1 MSTENENKNYAP
13 EKPDVRDSGRIRP
26 SGDFRVFSFMA
37 RNPGLIN
44 IMEMFSWFYCLFFV
58 FLINKNH
65 DVYVVNP
72 ETSITSLFS
81 NMSAGVKSL
90 IFGLIPLA
98 FTMVYRISPIQMI
111 LRRAL
116 SINGEAKFNSVRYK
130 DEIDVPKQSK
140 SDLAEGYLNDLVV
153 SSAGLS
159 KDIYSRGSLYLLFGV
174 IFSIVGLVFFYSQV
188 HASDSLPLAIGTK
201 ASANFVNELIYL
213 APKFG
218 ILFFIELI
226 SFFFLKQYRVTMD
239 EFRYYEAIKR
249 SREET
254 LAVVKLLSVNSSNVD
269 YMSVLDRLKFSSNVG
284 RLESGQTTELLEARK
299 FDKDELDFLAKIAEV
314 VARKGDK

>member
-1 MSTENENKNYAP
+1 MSLNNEDEKRVTEDASKLTDGA
-13 EKPDVRDSGRIRP
+13 KKISGER
-26 SGDFRVFSFMA
+26 RVISLMA

-44 IMEMFSWFYCLFFV
+44 IMEMFLWFYV
-58 FLINKNH
+58 SFLTFMIYKSPGI
-65 DVYVVNP
+65 DTVP
-72 ETSITSLFS
+72 SETSAFS
-81 NMSAGVKSL
+81 MFLNMSAGVKAL
-90 IFGLIPLA
+90 VLGLIPLA

-116 SINGEAKFNSVRYK
+116 SINDEVRITSVALGVVN
-130 DEIDVPKQSK
+130 DEPQKSK
-140 SDLAEGYLNDLVV
+140 SDLAEGYLSNLVV
-153 SSAGLS
+153 SSARLS
-159 KDIYSRGSLYLLFGV
+159 KDIYSRGSLYILFGV

-188 HASDSLPLAIGTK
+188 HVSDSLSTVVNIPK
-201 ASANFVNELIYL
+201 SNSFVNELVYL

-254 LAVVKLLSVNSSNVD
+254 LAVVKLLSVNSENVD
-269 YMSVLDRLKFSSNVG
+269 YMAVLDRLKFSSNVG
-284 RLESGQTTELLEARK
+284 RLESGQTTELLEARR

-314 VARKGDK
+314 VAKKG

>member
-1 MSTENENKNYAP
+1 MSLNNEDEKRVTEDASKLTDGA
-13 EKPDVRDSGRIRP
+13 KKISGER
-26 SGDFRVFSFMA
+26 RVISLMA

-44 IMEMFSWFYCLFFV
+44 IMEMFLWFYV
-58 FLINKNH
+58 SFLTFMIYKSPGI
-65 DVYVVNP
+65 DTVP
-72 ETSITSLFS
+72 SETSAFS
-81 NMSAGVKSL
+81 MFLNMSAGVKAL
-90 IFGLIPLA
+90 VLGLIPLA

-116 SINGEAKFNSVRYK
+116 SINDEVRITSVALGVVN
-130 DEIDVPKQSK
+130 DELQKSK
-140 SDLAEGYLNDLVV
+140 SDLAEGYLSNLVV
-153 SSAGLS
+153 SSARLS

-188 HASDSLPLAIGTK
+188 HVSDSLSTVVNIPK
-201 ASANFVNELIYL
+201 SNSFVNELVYL

-254 LAVVKLLSVNSSNVD
+254 LAVVKLLSVNSENVD
-269 YMSVLDRLKFSSNVG
+269 YMAVLDRLKFSSNVG
-284 RLESGQTTELLEARK
+284 RLESGQTTELLEARR

-314 VARKGDK
+314 VAKKG

>member
-1 MSTENENKNYAP
+1 
-13 EKPDVRDSGRIRP
+13 VP
-26 SGDFRVFSFMA
+26 S
-37 RNPGLIN
+37 
-44 IMEMFSWFYCLFFV
+44 
-58 FLINKNH
+58 
-65 DVYVVNP
+65 
-72 ETSITSLFS
+72 ETSAFS
-81 NMSAGVKSL
+81 MFLNMSAGVKAL
-90 IFGLIPLA
+90 VLGLIPLA

-116 SINGEAKFNSVRYK
+116 SINDEVRITSVALGVVN
-130 DEIDVPKQSK
+130 DEPQKSK
-140 SDLAEGYLNDLVV
+140 SDLAEGYLSNLVV
-153 SSAGLS
+153 SSARLS

-188 HASDSLPLAIGTK
+188 HVSDSLSTVVNIPK
-201 ASANFVNELIYL
+201 SNSFVNELVYL

-254 LAVVKLLSVNSSNVD
+254 LAVVKLLSVNSENVD
-269 YMSVLDRLKFSSNVG
+269 YMAVLDRLKFSSNVG
-284 RLESGQTTELLEARK
+284 RLESGQTTELLEARR

-314 VARKGDK
+314 VAKKG

>member
-1 MSTENENKNYAP
+1 MSLNNED
-13 EKPDVRDSGRIRP
+13 EKRVSQDDTKLTDGVKKISGER
-26 SGDFRVFSFMA
+26 RVISLMI

-44 IMEMFSWFYCLFFV
+44 IIEMFLWFYISFLLFM
-58 FLINKNH
+58 IH
-65 DVYVVNP
+65 RSP
-72 ETSITSLFS
+72 EGYAVPPEASAFSMFS

-90 IFGLIPLA
+90 VSGLIPLA
-98 FTMVYRISPIQMI
+98 FTMVYRVSPIQMV

-116 SINGEAKFNSVRYK
+116 SIN
-130 DEIDVPKQSK
+130 DEIRIASVALGAVDDEPQKTK
-140 SDLAEGYLNDLVV
+140 SDLAEGYLSDLVV
-153 SSAGLS
+153 SSARLS
-159 KDIYSRGSLYLLFGV
+159 RDIYSRGSLYLLFGV

-188 HASDSLPLAIGTK
+188 HASDSLSPVGNIPTPG
-201 ASANFVNELIYL
+201 SFVNELVYL

-254 LAVVKLLSVNSSNVD
+254 LAVVKLLSVNSENVD
-269 YMSVLDRLKFSSNVG
+269 YMAVLDRLKFSSNVG

-314 VARKGDK
+314 VAKKG

>member
-1 MSTENENKNYAP
+1 MSLNSEDEKRVTEDDAKLTDRA
-13 EKPDVRDSGRIRP
+13 KKISGERRL
-26 SGDFRVFSFMA
+26 SSLMA
-37 RNPGLIN
+37 KNPGIIN
-44 IMEMFSWFYCLFFV
+44 IMEMFSWFYISFLV
-58 FLINKNH
+58 FMFHKS
-65 DVYVVNP
+65 P
-72 ETSITSLFS
+72 EANAVPSETPTFS
-81 NMSAGVKSL
+81 MFLNMSSGVKAL
-90 IFGLIPLA
+90 VLGLIPLA
-98 FTMVYRISPIQMI
+98 FTMVYRVSPLQMV

-116 SINGEAKFNSVRYK
+116 SINDEVRINPM
-130 DEIDVPKQSK
+130 DLDVVDDKPQKTK
-140 SDLAEGYLNDLVV
+140 SDLAEGYLSDLVI
-153 SSAGLS
+153 SSARLS

-188 HASDSLPLAIGTK
+188 HASDPQSPV
-201 ASANFVNELIYL
+201 ANISTSSSFVNELIYL

-254 LAVVKLLSVNSSNVD
+254 LAVVKLLSVNSENVD
-269 YMSVLDRLKFSSNVG
+269 YMAVLDRLKFSSNVG

-314 VARKGDK
+314 VAKKG